1 MKHRERHL
9 SKVLVKYRGHLAAL
23 TGTPEENFDEEN
35 VEDLLRSL
43 RKRHSREAE
52 KAARTML
59 ITLNG
64 ESILLLKRYKTS
76 LTEGDTISFF
86 PLCAGG

>member
-1 MKHRERHL
+1 M
-9 SKVLVKYRGHLAAL
+9 SKVLIKYRGHLAAV
-23 TGTPEENFDEEN
+23 TGIAEENFDEEN
-35 VEDLLRSL
+35 VEGLLRAI

-64 ESILLLKRYKTS
+64 ESILLLRRYKTA
-76 LTEGDTISFF
+76 LTDGDTIGFF

>member
-1 MKHRERHL
+1 M
-9 SKVLVKYRGHLAAL
+9 STVLVKYRGHLAAL
-23 TGTPEENFDEEN
+23 TGIAEENIDA
-35 VEDLLRSL
+35 EDVNGLLKSIR
-43 RKRHSREAE
+43 RQYSREAE

-64 ESILLLKRYKTS
+64 KSILLLKQYKTILKS
-76 LTEGDTISFF
+76 GDKVSFF